1 MRRPCPA
8 AARCPSIRARSIW
21 LRSASPVPQG
31 GLARDVGEAKAIAQR
46 IGYPVALKAQAAAL
60 AHKSDAGGVALNIAD
75 DAALD
80 AAWQAM
86 QARLAK
92 AQPGLALDGIL
103 VEAMAAKG
111 VEMIVGARRDPD
123 WGPVVLV
130 GLGGI
135 WTEALGD
142 ARLMPADLSHEQIVA
157 EINKLKGARLLHG
170 LRGAPP
176 VDVAAVADVV
186 IKIAALMRARTEIR
200 EIDINPLIAYPQGV
214 LALDALIVAD

>member
-1 MRRPCPA
+1 M
-8 AARCPSIRARSIW
+8 
-21 LRSASPVPQG
+21 
-31 GLARDVGEAKAIAQR
+31 
-46 IGYPVALKAQAAAL
+46 
-60 AHKSDAGGVALNIAD
+60 H
-75 DAALD
+75 
-80 AAWQAM
+80 
-86 QARLAK
+86 ARLAK

-142 ARLMPADLSHEQIVA
+142 ARLMPADLSREQIVA

-186 IKIAALMRARTEIR
+186 IKIAALMLARPDIR

-214 LALDALIVAD
+214 LALDALIVAE

>member
-8 AARCPSIRARSIW
+8 AAPCRNTRGKEYLAALGVAI
-21 LRSASPVPQG
+21 PQG
-31 GLARDVGEAKAIAQR
+31 GLARDAGEAKAIAQR

-80 AAWQAM
+80 AAWQEM

-92 AQPGLALDGIL
+92 AQPGLTLDGIL

-142 ARLMPADLSHEQIVA
+142 ARLMPADLSREQTVA
-157 EINKLKGARLLHG
+157 EIKQ
-170 LRGAPP
+170 
-176 VDVAAVADVV
+176 V
-186 IKIAALMRARTEIR
+186 
-200 EIDINPLIAYPQGV
+200 
-214 LALDALIVAD
+214 